1 MTKKTEQKAAA
12 PSPIDP
18 VSLSGQLILDKE
30 FNADNITPLIRTIKF
45 LNLLP
50 KEKQPKR
57 IMIEINSPGG
67 AIMNLSHLL
76 YTMETSKIP
85 VDTMGVGL
93 SASCGCLLLMA
104 GKKRYALREAQIM
117 SHTYSA
123 GSAGKEGELYSRVKS
138 FKMVSKHMIDWY
150 KKYTGKSEKYIRQHL
165 LKPNDVWLTAS
176 EAKKHG
182 LIDKVI

>member
-1 MTKKTEQKAAA
+1 MSKDKKPTA
-12 PSPIDP
+12 PTPPVLDP
-18 VSLSGQLILDKE
+18 VSLSGTLILDKE
-30 FNADNITPLIRTIKF
+30 FNAENITPLIRSIKY

-50 KEKQPKR
+50 KERQPKR
-57 IMIEINSPGG
+57 ITIEINSPGG
-67 AIMNLSHLL
+67 AIMNLTHLL
-76 YTMETSKIP
+76 HTMETSKIP

-104 GKKRYALREAQIM
+104 GKKRYALRSAQIM

-165 LKPNDVWLTAS
+165 LKPNDVWLTAA
-176 EAKKHG
+176 EAKRHG

>member
-1 MTKKTEQKAAA
+1 MTKKTEQKAA

-50 KEKQPKR
+50 KDKQPKR

-85 VDTMGVGL
+85 VDTMAVGL

-123 GSAGKEGELYSRVKS
+123 GSAGKEGELYARVKS
-138 FKMVSKHMIDWY
+138 FKQVSKNMINWY
-150 KKYTGKSEKYIRQHL
+150 KKFTKRSEKYIRKHL
-165 LKPNDVWLTAS
+165 LKPEDVWLTAT